1 MFAQV
6 LRQVSHLDRARPA
19 PTMPRPLDALFRR
32 LAEAGEAKEIARTE
46 DLIWAHW
53 TSHPEAAAAEAMERA
68 IRALT
73 SKQYAAAE
81 RTLDRLVVAWPDFAE
96 GWNKR
101 ATLYFLLERD
111 GDSIGDIERTL
122 ALEPRHFGALS
133 GLGQICLRHGERA
146 GALIAFDAALRV
158 HPHLPGLREAA
169 EKLRASFSRT
179 LH

>member
-19 PTMPRPLDALFRR
+19 ASMPRPLDALFRR
-32 LAEAGEAKEIARTE
+32 LAAAGEADEIARTE

-53 TSHPEAAAAEAMERA
+53 TSHPEAGAAEAMERSV
-68 IRALT
+68 RALA
-73 SKQYAAAE
+73 SKQYAVAE
-81 RTLDRLVVAWPDFAE
+81 RLLERLVIGWPDFAE

-101 ATLYFLLERD
+101 ATLRFLQDRD
-111 GDSIGDIERTL
+111 GDSIADIERTL

-169 EKLRASFSRT
+169 ETLRAGFSRT